1 MLPGA
6 LYRRTSARPAPPV
19 SNRNTSAAAL
29 RFALSRRP
37 PSPCRAA
44 ALRSAYS
51 AAGFRFLYSAAAM
64 DKASAMEHG
73 ADGEAMDMAPSGR
86 DLALP

>member
-1 MLPGA
+1 MLP
-6 LYRRTSARPAPPV
+6 V
-19 SNRNTSAAAL
+19 SSRNTSAAAL

-51 AAGFRFLYSAAAM
+51 AAGVRFLYSAA
-64 DKASAMEHG
+64 AMEHG